1 MNQTLTE
8 KESAIKFLKEHYRDL
23 LDKHRKYMNG
33 EYENVGEVGFGAL
46 FQVYEYFKNEYGYEV

>member
-33 EYENVGEVGFGAL
+33 DDDYAL
-46 FQVYEYFKNEYGYEV
+46 DSNELNTVLPLLIILRDLSK